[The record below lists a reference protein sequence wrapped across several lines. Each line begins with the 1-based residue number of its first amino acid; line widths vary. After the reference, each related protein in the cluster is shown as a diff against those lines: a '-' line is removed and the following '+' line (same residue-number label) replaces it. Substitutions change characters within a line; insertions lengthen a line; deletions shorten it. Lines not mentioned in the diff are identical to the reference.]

1 MVRQSIALFTIVA
14 VTTGLAGA
22 APTAAAP
29 TAAKGYSLTT
39 FAGPLAGSS
48 APDSIATVGNNVFVS
63 YGNGGDPTGAGGA
76 MSTIAKYSNH
86 GVLVGTVTVAG
97 HSDGLRY
104 DAATG
109 QLWSMQNEDASPTL
123 VLINPT
129 TLAATAPVPFSATP
143 HGGGYDDVAFGA
155 GGTFVSASNPGGNP
169 NTGPA
174 VVSVTRTSSG
184 VTVGGTV
191 LAGNAT
197 ASVINPGGGTTTLN
211 LLDPDSLIFDNTGR
225 LVLDGQSDRQ
235 LVFISN
241 PGTSSQSNS
250 VLNLATS
257 VDDTVFASGGRQR
270 VLFADRNSNT
280 VYALTG
286 TFTAGEAIAAQDG
299 ANAIG
304 SINLDNGS
312 IAPLVT
318 GANSPHGEAI
328 TGAVPE
334 PATWAMLM
342 GGFGIVGGILRRTRG
357 MAIVAA

>member
-86 GVLVGTVTVAG
+86 GVLLGTVTVAG

-123 VLINPT
+123 VLINPK

-174 VVSVTRTSSG
+174 VVSVTRTASG
-184 VTVGGTV
+184 VTVGDLMPGSRRRTSSRAETGAFSTIYLLR
-191 LAGNAT
+191 LARRTACIRKRSWSSRSVCSAVRLGWAMST
-197 ASVINPGGGTTTLN
+197 ASE
-211 LLDPDSLIFDNTGR
+211 R
-225 LVLDGQSDRQ
+225 
-235 LVFISN
+235 
-241 PGTSSQSNS
+241 
-250 VLNLATS
+250 
-257 VDDTVFASGGRQR
+257 
-270 VLFADRNSNT
+270 NT
-280 VYALTG
+280 VSTSRRPLPSKVEPLLTMSQMASASPMLG
-286 TFTAGEAIAAQDG
+286 AI
-299 ANAIG
+299 
-304 SINLDNGS
+304 STE
-312 IAPLVT
+312 PLIVCKWACT
-318 GANSPHGEAI
+318 PW
-328 TGAVPE
+328 
-334 PATWAMLM
+334 PA
-342 GGFGIVGGILRRTRG
+342 R
-357 MAIVAA
+357 